1 MKKLAYIF
9 MALVI
14 LSLAAGCKS
23 PGETATPEQAEYW
36 PTESWRTTAPEEQDM
51 DSAQLDQ
58 VMAYI
63 EENGLDIHSVIVI
76 RNGYIVL
83 EEYPTV
89 DYDQNTTHELRSVTK
104 SFVSALV
111 GIASEEGF
119 IDGIEQKMVD
129 LFSERTIK
137 NLDSRKE
144 SITLEHILTMKAGME
159 WDEWKYAYT
168 DPQNHYIKAL
178 YSADLIQYVLDL
190 PMATDPGAVWD
201 YNGGTSDLLSALITE
216 STGYDTL
223 SFAREF
229 LFGPLGITNLSWAR
243 DERHGIYY
251 AGFGLDLTPRDM
263 AKFGYL
269 YLHDGEWDGKQIVPA
284 DFVADSVKT
293 HSRFSLSS
301 GYGYQS
307 WWTYPQEGVYRAA
320 GLDGQRI
327 YVAPDLDLVVVF
339 TADIP
344 ESNDPERWLRYM
356 MFQYIIPSCN
366 ETSSEVL
373 P

>member
-23 PGETATPEQAEYW
+23 PGETATPEQGEYW
-36 PTESWRTTAPEEQDM
+36 PTESWRTTTPEEQDM
-51 DSAQLDQ
+51 DSALLNQ

-83 EEYPTV
+83 EEYPGFL
-89 DYDQNTTHELRSVTK
+89 YDGRMIHVVHSITK
-104 SFVSALV
+104 SFVSALI
-111 GIASEEGF
+111 GIAIREGY
-119 IDGIEQKMVD
+119 IDGTNQTMVD
-129 LFSERTIK
+129 LFPDRDIK
-137 NLDSRKE
+137 NMDSRKE
-144 SITLEHILTMKAGME
+144 SITLEHILTMKSGME
-159 WDEWKYAYT
+159 WDEWKYAYS
-168 DPQNHYIKAL
+168 DPRNHYIQAIN
-178 YSADLIQYVLDL
+178 SEDPFQYVLDT
-190 PMATDPGAVWD
+190 PMATDPGVVWS
-201 YNGGTSDLLSALITE
+201 YNGGTSHLLSFLVTE
-216 STGYDTL
+216 ATGQDTHD
-223 SFAREF
+223 FAKKF
-229 LFGPLGITNLSWAR
+229 LFEPLGIIQSEWNR
-243 DERHGIYY
+243 DDHGICYGGGELY
-251 AGFGLDLTPRDM
+251 LKPRDM

-269 YLHDGEWDGKQIVPA
+269 YLNDGKWENKQIVPA

-344 ESNDPERWLRYM
+344 ESNDPERWLRYL
-356 MFQYIIPSCN
+356 MFQYIIPSCS